1 MDYNKSF
8 MKTFDKLTNS
18 HNPHRVFEDFVELCA
33 CSISNRVDHSN
44 YNDRENRYLEIL
56 KDYNPEDSELF
67 KELFSIVADA
77 LTENLEQDF
86 LGAIFMDLN
95 LGIQNLGQCFTPYDL
110 AAMNAEMLISGED
123 LNKRPIRFMDPA
135 AGAGVMIIAMANE
148 FKKKGVNYQNDVYFL
163 ATDLDRTAAF
173 MCYIQMSLLGCPG
186 TVTIGNSL
194 TEETFSVWYT
204 PMLLNEV
211 WDSRRKIAAVM
222 NCFNGTDFIKEA
234 KTRPA
239 IKTLSDF

>member
-1 MDYNKSF
+1 MDHKKSF
-8 MKTFDKLTNS
+8 MKTFDKLTYS
-18 HNPHRVFEDFVELCA
+18 HNPSRVFEDFVELCA
-33 CSISNRVDHSN
+33 CSISNRVDRSN
-44 YNDRENRYLEIL
+44 YDEREKRYLEIL
-56 KDYNPEDSELF
+56 KNYNHDDPELF
-67 KELFSIVADA
+67 KELFGIVTDA
-77 LTENLEQDF
+77 LTENPEQDF
-86 LGAIFMDLN
+86 LGTIFMNLN
-95 LGIQNLGQCFTPYDL
+95 LGNQNLGQCFTPYDL

-135 AGAGVMIIAMANE
+135 AGAGVMIIAISNE
-148 FKKKGVNYQNDVYFL
+148 FKKKGVNYQNDVYFS

-173 MCYIQMSLLGCPG
+173 MCYVQMSMLGCPG

-194 TEETFSVWYT
+194 TDETFSVWYT

-211 WDSRRKIAAVM
+211 WDSRRKIATVM

-234 KTRPA
+234 KTRPV